1 MKNLKPEQSVIKIIQ
16 NLDKIIFN
24 SKKFD
29 IKDTIVITGS
39 PRSGTT
45 LLMDILG
52 VIPGYTGLFEPLN
65 PIYFPE
71 ATKVGFKSRTYLPP
85 KKDWLEGENYLR
97 KIFTGDL
104 MYDSSWLQK
113 GDYSKQNFNNILSSY
128 ISQLKPEK
136 LMHQL
141 LGKNLIVKFVRLNRM
156 LPWVTERFQ
165 LRSII
170 LIIRHPC
177 AVVASRFKPGQ
188 KLPSELQQNVKP
200 FPTPKEILNEASQ
213 IEGIEQ
219 SLLNKLKVINTREEI
234 ITASWCLDN
243 YVPLSF
249 PKPYPWR
256 VMIYEKLIKDGEKEI
271 IRIFN
276 EIGEKNV
283 PRSAFHHLKLP
294 SNVTQKIDQK
304 IVANIEVQLSKWKES
319 LTEKQIER
327 ILSIVSAFGLDF
339 YTEEIEPDYENI
351 CIKDI

>member
-1 MKNLKPEQSVIKIIQ
+1 LKPEQSVIKIVQ
-16 NLDKIIFN
+16 HLDKILFN

-71 ATKVGFKSRTYLPP
+71 STKIGFRSRTYLPP
-85 KKDWLEGENYLR
+85 YKDWPEGEEYLS
-97 KIFTGDL
+97 KIFTGNL
-104 MYDSSWLQK
+104 IYDSSWLQK
-113 GDYSKQNFNNILSSY
+113 GEYLKQNFNSIISSY
-128 ISQLKPEK
+128 IDQLKPEK

-141 LGKNLIVKFVRLNRM
+141 LGKKLIVKFVRLNKL
-156 LPWVTERFQ
+156 LPWVAERFQ
-165 LRSII
+165 VRSMI

-213 IEGIEQ
+213 ID
-219 SLLNKLKVINTREEI
+219 SLNSSILKKLKEIKTREEI

-243 YVPLSF
+243 YVPLSC
-249 PKPYPWR
+249 PKPYPWK
-256 VMIYEKLIKDGEKEI
+256 VVIYEKLIKEGETEI
-271 IRIFN
+271 TRVFK
-276 EIGEKNV
+276 EIGEKNI
-283 PRSAFHHLKLP
+283 PRSAFRHLKLP
-294 SNVTQKIDQK
+294 SNVTQKNEKKMIAKMD
-304 IVANIEVQLSKWKES
+304 AQLSKWKES

-339 YTEEIEPDYENI
+339 YTKEIEPDYDNI
-351 CIKDI
+351 SI